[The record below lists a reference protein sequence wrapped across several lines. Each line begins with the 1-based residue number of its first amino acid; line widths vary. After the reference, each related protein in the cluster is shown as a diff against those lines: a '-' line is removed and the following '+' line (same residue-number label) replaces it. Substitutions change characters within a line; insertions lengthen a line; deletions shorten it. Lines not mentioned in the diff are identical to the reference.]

1 MPRISLLPWSRLVPA
16 KLRSLR
22 LVGWPGH
29 LSPCRVQACIFA
41 QGVICVL
48 LYESHSSGGFVTGRV
63 FGRTRCI
70 QHSFKSAKPC
80 RQVGS
85 SHLLISS
92 AHLVCPAR
100 MFVSS
105 VHLVFPARMF
115 LSPAHLVCPARMFL
129 SPAHLVC
136 SFRIAPRVVR
146 HGAGGEERGLLR
158 QHRRASVAAGARG
171 PAAPRR
177 DRGPSGVRKVAA
189 ELLP

>member
-1 MPRISLLPWSRLVPA
+1 MPWTRLIPA
-16 KLRSLR
+16 KLHTLR
-22 LVGWPGH
+22 LVELPGH
-29 LSPCRVQACIFA
+29 LLPCRVQACIFA

-129 SPAHLVC
+129 SPADL
-136 SFRIAPRVVR
+136 APLDLSDAVSWVELPDGNPLDVTRKRTDWCIGRTGRYFVVK
-146 HGAGGEERGLLR
+146 
-158 QHRRASVAAGARG
+158 HRFV
-171 PAAPRR
+171 
-177 DRGPSGVRKVAA
+177 VYT
-189 ELLP
+189 E

>member
-1 MPRISLLPWSRLVPA
+1 MPWTRLIPA
-16 KLRSLR
+16 KLHTLR
-22 LVGWPGH
+22 LVGLPGH
-29 LSPCRVQACIFA
+29 LLPCRVQACIFA

-48 LYESHSSGGFVTGRV
+48 LYESHSSGGFLTGRV

-85 SHLLISS
+85 SHLLIWS

-115 LSPAHLVCPARMFL
+115 LSPAHLVCPAHL
-129 SPAHLVC
+129 ICSSPLLISSAQLVC
-136 SFRIAPRVVR
+136 SSHLLMSSPSSYVPFTCSSRV
-146 HGAGGEERGLLR
+146 
-158 QHRRASVAAGARG
+158 
-171 PAAPRR
+171 
-177 DRGPSGVRKVAA
+177 PSSYVP
-189 ELLP
+189 LTC